1 MHILYLMVLGGVLL
15 APAGRA
21 ATYYVA
27 PDGADSWDGT
37 PDAPFRT
44 LMRGALAAEPGDT
57 VMVRD
62 GWYGHETAVNGG
74 DNANFAA
81 SPVVLHRSGTPAA
94 WITFQ
99 AEHKGAA
106 VLDCELVCDSYIDL
120 LNASYIV
127 IQGFVITRGYKEGI
141 HSNDSAHHITLR
153 GNRFEYIANRATST
167 KLGLDGMYTNPN
179 CHDFVIDGNVFHD
192 IGRTNAS
199 QLDHGLYLRGGNF
212 TIVNNIFYN
221 IQRGWAIQAAHGL
234 TNVLIANN
242 TFVSLAA
249 GDHGGQIILWNTQS
263 NLTIQNNI
271 WYNPMNYAI
280 VRYWS
285 SVTAC
290 VIDHNMVYGALGLIS
305 DSSGCMVGANQT
317 GADPMFVNVSTPP
330 YNFHLQ
336 PQSLAID
343 AGVIISGIT
352 SDFDGLARSQG
363 HSTDLG
369 AYEYPEPIPALPAF
383 LAHRSRYS
391 CQAPSSSLVLEFA
404 RCEVYARPSRS
415 EYNTRRPHSVMGYL
429 MPAEFTLNAASP

>member
-1 MHILYLMVLGGVLL
+1 MRVLYLMVLGGVLL

-27 PDGADSWDGT
+27 PDGDDSWDGT

-44 LMRGALAAEPGDT
+44 LMRGAMVAGPGDT
-57 VMVRD
+57 ITVRD
-62 GWYGHETAVNGG
+62 GRYGHETAVTGG
-74 DNANFAA
+74 DSANFAA
-81 SPVVLHRSGTPAA
+81 SPVVLYRSGTPAA

-99 AEHKGAA
+99 AEHKGAV
-106 VLDCELVCDSYIDL
+106 VLDCELVCDSYINL

-127 IQGFVITRGYKEGI
+127 IQGFVITGGYKEGI

-153 GNRFEYIANRATST
+153 GNRFEYIANRPSST
-167 KLGLDGMYTNPN
+167 RLGLDGMYTNPN

-199 QLDHGLYLRGGNF
+199 QLDHGLYLRGVNF

-221 IQRGWAIQAAHGL
+221 IHRGWAIQVAHGL
-234 TNVLIANN
+234 TNALIANN
-242 TFVSLAA
+242 TFVSLAV
-249 GDHGGQIILWNTQS
+249 GDHGGQIILWNAQS

-285 SVTAC
+285 SATAC

-305 DSSGCMVGANQT
+305 DSSGCFVGTNQI
-317 GADPMFVNVSTPP
+317 GADPRFVNVSTAPFD
-330 YNFHLQ
+330 FHLQ
-336 PQSLAID
+336 PESLAID

-352 SDFDGLARSQG
+352 SDVDGLARSQG
-363 HSTDLG
+363 RSTDLG
-369 AYEYPEPIPALPAF
+369 AHEYPVPIPTLPAIPE
-383 LAHRSRYS
+383 HRSR
-391 CQAPSSSLVLEFA
+391 
-404 RCEVYARPSRS
+404 
-415 EYNTRRPHSVMGYL
+415 
-429 MPAEFTLNAASP
+429 